1 VNTSLRIFL
10 SLNHEK
16 NFSLER
22 DSQALNKSQ
31 QEAFSSTFRAK
42 AKFFKPR
49 VSYDSCNDFF
59 FGYRGDTK
67 LYLFCIKQQTKLNNK
82 KDLTLNS

>member
-1 VNTSLRIFL
+1 MKKSSL
-10 SLNHEK
+10 SKETPN
-16 NFSLER
+16 
-22 DSQALNKSQ
+22 SQALDKSQ

-49 VSYDSCNDFF
+49 VFYDSCNEFFF

-67 LYLFCIKQQTKLNNK
+67 LYLLCIKQQTKLNNK